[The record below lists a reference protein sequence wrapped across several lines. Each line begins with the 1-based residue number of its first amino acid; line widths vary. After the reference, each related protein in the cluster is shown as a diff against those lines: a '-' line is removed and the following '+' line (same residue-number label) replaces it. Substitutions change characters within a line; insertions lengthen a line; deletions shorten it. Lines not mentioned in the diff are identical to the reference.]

1 MIQDRFAT
9 GQPVCWKDEA
19 GVWHHGMVRS
29 ATNGF
34 LEVECD
40 TTGTVERIN
49 TGTGCALPPTMP
61 FMTSAHPKNPE
72 SRVLLHA
79 VSEAVKEVGISWD
92 DVGLLWDDDIPMV
105 VFADSLSES
114 RINSVQLAVDRRTP
128 DGVVPKQRHCV
139 TLQL

>member
-9 GQPVCWKDEA
+9 GQPVCWKNEG
-19 GVWHHGMVRS
+19 GVWHHGTVRS
-29 ATNGF
+29 ATNSS

-49 TGTGCALPPTMP
+49 MGTGHALAPTMQ
-61 FMTSAHPKNPE
+61 FKTSTHPKNPE

-79 VSEAVKEVGISWD
+79 LSEAIEEVGISWD
-92 DVGLLWDDDIPMV
+92 NVGLLWDDDIPIV
-105 VFADSLSES
+105 VFADSVDES
-114 RINSVQLAVDRRTP
+114 RINSVRLAVDRLTP
-128 DGVVPKQRHCV
+128 DGVLPKQRNCV